1 MKKIRLYAGPQDNTA
16 APRFWN
22 MASTGEDSGEIVLYG
37 DVLSQ
42 KPRNWW
48 TGEEKKGL
56 YITPEGFME
65 DLEIV
70 KGKRNIT
77 IKINSCGGDLYS
89 GIAIH
94 NAIKA
99 LKGYKTVIIEGIA
112 ASAASAI
119 ACAGDEVHV
128 YPGSIF
134 MIHGVSAMLFDYYS
148 KETLEKALSAFEA
161 GEKALAEIYRERTG
175 KDMEA
180 LRKLM
185 KDETWYIGQEIVDSD
200 FADKLLEGKKV
211 ETSISADHNLLFV
224 AGAQHNIEGFRNIP
238 SRFQIKNAISPESK
252 AENREKTV
260 EKEGVLMTRDELKNK
275 YPDLVAEIVAEA
287 EEGERMK
294 ERQRIQDIE
303 QIQAGIGDEDLIKD
317 AKFGKES
324 CTAETLAY
332 RAMKKQAALGR
343 KFLADVAEDSAN
355 SGVDKVMG
363 LPSGRKEDEPDESQM
378 VTALVN
384 EYKALMKGENA

>member
-1 MKKIRLYAGPQDNTA
+1 MKKIKLYAGPQDNTA
-16 APRFWN
+16 ASRFWN
-22 MASTGEDSGEIVLYG
+22 MASTGEDSGEIILYG
-37 DVLSQ
+37 DILSQ

-70 KGKRNIT
+70 RGKRNIT

-99 LKGYKTVIIEGIA
+99 LEGHKTVIIEGIA

-148 KETLEKALSAFEA
+148 KEMLEKALAAFEA

-175 KDMEA
+175 RDMDA

-185 KDETWYIGQEIVDSD
+185 REETWYIGQEIIDSA
-200 FADKLLEGKKV
+200 FADKLLEGEKV
-211 ETSISADHNLLFV
+211 EASISADHNFLFV
-224 AGAQHNIEGFRNIP
+224 AGAQHNIGGFHNIP
-238 SRFQIKNAISPESK
+238 SKFQIQNAISPGNK

-287 EEGERMK
+287 EEGARMK

-303 QIQAGIGDEDLIKD
+303 LIQAGIGDADLIKE

-332 RAMKKQAALGR
+332 RAMKKQAALGQR
-343 KFLADVAEDSAN
+343 FLADVAEDSAN
-355 SGVDKVMG
+355 SGVDDVIG
-363 LPSGRKEDEPDESQM
+363 LPGGRNGDEPDDSQM

>member
-1 MKKIRLYAGPQDNTA
+1 
-16 APRFWN
+16 
-22 MASTGEDSGEIVLYG
+22 
-37 DVLSQ
+37 
-42 KPRNWW
+42 
-48 TGEEKKGL
+48 
-56 YITPEGFME
+56 
-65 DLEIV
+65 
-70 KGKRNIT
+70 
-77 IKINSCGGDLYS
+77 
-89 GIAIH
+89 
-94 NAIKA
+94 
-99 LKGYKTVIIEGIA
+99 
-112 ASAASAI
+112 
-119 ACAGDEVHV
+119 
-128 YPGSIF
+128 
-134 MIHGVSAMLFDYYS
+134 
-148 KETLEKALSAFEA
+148 
-161 GEKALAEIYRERTG
+161 
-175 KDMEA
+175 MEA

>member
-1 MKKIRLYAGPQDNTA
+1 MEKIRLYAGAKDSMA

-22 MASTGEDSGEIVLYG
+22 IASTGEDSGEIVLYG

-48 TGEEKKGL
+48 NGEEKKGL

-65 DLEIV
+65 DLEAV

-99 LKGYKTVIIEGIA
+99 LEGHKTVIIEGIA

-119 ACAGDEVHV
+119 ACAGDEIHV

-148 KETLEKALSAFEA
+148 KETLEKALAAFDA

-175 KDMEA
+175 KDVDA

-200 FADKLLEGKKV
+200 FADKLLEGEKV
-211 ETSISADHNLLFV
+211 EASISADHNFLFV

-238 SRFQIKNAISPESK
+238 SRFQIQNAISPESK

-260 EKEGVLMTRDELKNK
+260 EKEGVLMTREELKNK

-287 EEGERMK
+287 EEGARMK

-303 QIQAGIGDEDLIKD
+303 QIQAGVGDAGLIKE
-317 AKFGKES
+317 AKFGKEG
-324 CTAETLAY
+324 CTAEALAY
-332 RAMKKQAALGR
+332 QAMKKQAELGQR
-343 KFLADVAEDSAN
+343 FLKDVLEDNAN
-355 SGVDKVMG
+355 SGVDDVAG
-363 LPSGRKEDEPDESQM
+363 LPGGRKGEEPDDSQM
-378 VTALVN
+378 VTALVS

>member
-1 MKKIRLYAGPQDNTA
+1 MDKIRLYAGAKDSMA

-22 MASTGEDSGEIVLYG
+22 IASTGEDSGEIVLYG
-37 DVLSQ
+37 DVLPQ

-48 TGEEKKGL
+48 NGEEKKGL

-99 LKGYKTVIIEGIA
+99 LEGHKTVIIEGIA

-119 ACAGDEVHV
+119 ACAGDEIHV

-148 KETLEKALSAFEA
+148 KETLEKALAAFEA
-161 GEKALAEIYRERTG
+161 GEKALAEIYQERTG
-175 KDMEA
+175 KDLDA

-200 FADKLLEGKKV
+200 FADKLLEGEKV
-211 ETSISADHNLLFV
+211 EASISADHSFLFV

-238 SRFQIKNAISPESK
+238 SGFQIQNAISPESK

-260 EKEGVLMTRDELKNK
+260 EKEGVLMTREELKNK

-287 EEGERMK
+287 EEGARMN

-303 QIQAGIGDEDLIKD
+303 QIQAGVGDADLIKE

-324 CTAETLAY
+324 CTAEALAY
-332 RAMKKQAALGR
+332 QAIKKQAALGQR
-343 KFLADVAEDSAN
+343 FLADVEEDNTN
-355 SGVDKVMG
+355 SGVDDIAG
-363 LPSGRKEDEPDESQM
+363 LPGGRKGEEPDDSQM

-384 EYKALMKGENA
+384 EYKALMKGENV

>member
-1 MKKIRLYAGPQDNTA
+1 MEKIRLYAGAKDSMA

-22 MASTGEDSGEIVLYG
+22 IASTGEDSGEIVLYG
-37 DVLSQ
+37 DVLPQ

-48 TGEEKKGL
+48 NGEEKKGL

-99 LKGYKTVIIEGIA
+99 LEGHKTVIIEGIA

-119 ACAGDEVHV
+119 ACAGDEIHV

-148 KETLEKALSAFEA
+148 KETLEKALAAFEA
-161 GEKALAEIYRERTG
+161 GEKALAEIYQERTG
-175 KDMEA
+175 KDLDA

-200 FADKLLEGKKV
+200 FADKLLEGEKV
-211 ETSISADHNLLFV
+211 EAYISADHSFLFV

-238 SRFQIKNAISPESK
+238 SGFQIQNAISPESK

-260 EKEGVLMTRDELKNK
+260 EKEGVLMTREELKNK

-287 EEGERMK
+287 EEGARMN

-303 QIQAGIGDEDLIKD
+303 QIQAGVGDADLIKE

-324 CTAETLAY
+324 CTAEALAY
-332 RAMKKQAALGR
+332 QAIKKQAALGQR
-343 KFLADVAEDSAN
+343 FLADVEEDNTN
-355 SGVDKVMG
+355 SGVDDIAG
-363 LPSGRKEDEPDESQM
+363 LPGGRKGEEPDDSQM

-384 EYKALMKGENA
+384 EYKALMKGENV